1 MAKAAAPRK
10 LLPSVLDRLI
20 DDAPGAAREAA
31 GDRGWSVVQAKAA
44 VKRDLEWLLNSR
56 RVAASLPA
64 DPGHLGR
71 SSLTYGLP
79 DLAAFAL
86 ANPADQARLRRAI
99 EEVVERFE
107 PRLTR
112 VAVTLE
118 TGRDVERS
126 VRFRIDA
133 MLRVEP
139 EPEPVS
145 FDSVMRLDTQAF
157 VIRDGSE

>member
-10 LLPSVLDRLI
+10 LLPSVLDRLL
-20 DDAPGAAREAA
+20 DNAPGTSSEAV
-31 GDRGWSVVQAKAA
+31 GDRGWSVAQAKAA

-56 RVAASLPA
+56 RVVATLPPG
-64 DPGHLGR
+64 PGHLGR
-71 SSLTYGLP
+71 SALTYGLP
-79 DLAAFAL
+79 DLAAFGL

-99 EEVVERFE
+99 EETVERFE

-112 VAVTLE
+112 VAVVLE
-118 TGRDVERS
+118 TGRDLERS

-145 FDSVMRLDTQAF
+145 FDSVLQLDTQAF
-157 VIRDGSE
+157 VIRDDSA